1 MTKGDLYYLR
11 GYKQKNYFG
20 KGKPVVVVSGEEMN
34 RGRDGVVVAPLSID
48 PAAGLDPRHIRL
60 ESAKHR
66 PFAIL
71 DRLNTVTK
79 DRLYNY
85 AGRVSKD
92 EVADM
97 DAAISALLG
106 LS

>member
-20 KGKPVVVVSGEEMN
+20 KGKPVVVVSGKAMN
-34 RGRDGVVVAPLSID
+34 EKLDGVVVVPLSID
-48 PAAGLDPRHIRL
+48 PAAGLAPQHVRL
-60 ESAKHR
+60 DSAKNR
-66 PFAIL
+66 PFAIV

-85 AGRVSKD
+85 AGRVSPS

-97 DAAISALLG
+97 DEAISALFG